1 MNSNLLVDVRPFTK
15 QLITESK
22 ETGNMVVEGLMQVAG
37 DLNGNGRI
45 YPREILEDQI
55 DKFKKTFI
63 AQGNAYGEL
72 DHPES
77 PIVSLKNV
85 SHVIKDLWWEGDNV
99 MGRVEILPTSWGN
112 IVKAILESGYTIG
125 ISSRGTGSVKELPN
139 GKLEVQPDFELVT
152 WDFVSNPS
160 VQGAFMKPVSQLNES
175 LQISRTNSRFSK
187 LDTILNDILRG

>member
-1 MNSNLLVDVRPFTK
+1 MNNLLVDIRPFSK
-15 QLITESK
+15 RLITESK

-55 DKFKKTFI
+55 ERFKNTFI
-63 AQGNAYGEL
+63 AQGNAFGEL

-99 MGRVEILPTSWGN
+99 MGRVEILPTPWGN
-112 IVKAILESGYTIG
+112 IVRGILESGYTIG
-125 ISSRGTGSVKELPN
+125 ISSRGTGSVKELSN
-139 GKLEVQPDFELVT
+139 GKVEVQPDFELVT

-160 VQGAFMKPVSQLNES
+160 VQGAFMKPATTLNES
-175 LQISRTNSRFSK
+175 LQQPVNRFTK
-187 LDTILNDILRG
+187 LDSILNDILRG

>member
-1 MNSNLLVDVRPFTK
+1 MDSNLLVDIRPFTK
-15 QLITESK
+15 SLITESK
-22 ETGNMVVEGLMQVAG
+22 ETGNIIVEGLMQVAG

-99 MGRVEILPTSWGN
+99 MGRIEVLPTAWGN
-112 IVKAILESGYTIG
+112 IVKAILKSGYTIG
-125 ISSRGTGSVKELPN
+125 ISSRGTGSVKELAN

-175 LQISRTNSRFSK
+175 MQNLNVNRFSK
-187 LDTILNDILRG
+187 LNGILNDILRG

>member
-1 MNSNLLVDVRPFTK
+1 MNGNLLVDIRPFNR

-22 ETGNMVVEGLMQVAG
+22 ETGNLVVEGLMQVAG

-45 YPREILEDQI
+45 YPREILEEQI
-55 DKFKKTFI
+55 DRFKKTFI

-77 PIVSLKNV
+77 PIVSMKNV

-99 MGRVEILPTSWGN
+99 MGRIEVLPTVWGN
-112 IVKAILESGYTIG
+112 IVKAVLESGYTIG
-125 ISSRGTGSVKELPN
+125 ISSRGTGSVKELSN

-175 LQISRTNSRFSK
+175 MQSTGTNRFSK
-187 LDTILNDILRG
+187 LDGILNDILRG